1 TPGGQVL
8 RADQGRRLRGDT
20 IDREKMERLSS
31 VHWHP
36 PPSRTTPMRFR
47 SLALAMLLPVLVV
60 VAAKGQTV
68 PVETTGHE
76 HLVEFL
82 FDWRE
87 FAAPNVVNGVPDY
100 SRSAMTTQHGKLR
113 SWKQRLAAFD
123 TTGWSIPDRVD
134 VEIIKAE
141 MNGLDFYHR
150 VLRPWERDPAFY
162 KVIYTSQSD
171 VPAHEGP
178 TIHTAIDTWTYDLP
192 LSDADAS
199 ELVAGFNAIAPL
211 YESARENLTGNA

>member
-1 TPGGQVL
+1 TLPPSNRRLNGQMLQFATMERAAHACAGLSESRCRRVADRNHGRISWRRQGNGTRPAWPHRGQTSKSGRRCEPRRGSTPGGQVL

-76 HLVEFL
+76 HLVEFF

-100 SRSAMTTQHGKLR
+100 SRSAMATQHGKLR
-113 SWKQRLAAFD
+113 SWK
-123 TTGWSIPDRVD
+123 
-134 VEIIKAE
+134 
-141 MNGLDFYHR
+141 
-150 VLRPWERDPAFY
+150 
-162 KVIYTSQSD
+162 
-171 VPAHEGP
+171 
-178 TIHTAIDTWTYDLP
+178 
-192 LSDADAS
+192 
-199 ELVAGFNAIAPL
+199 
-211 YESARENLTGNA
+211 